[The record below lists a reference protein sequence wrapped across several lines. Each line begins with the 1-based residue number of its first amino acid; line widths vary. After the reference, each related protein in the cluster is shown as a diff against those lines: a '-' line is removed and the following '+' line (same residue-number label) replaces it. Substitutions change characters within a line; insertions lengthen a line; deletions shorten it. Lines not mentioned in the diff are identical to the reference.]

1 MSRLLLT
8 ASLCIIQLLPAWA
21 SAEAPKEK
29 IKGPI
34 TVTSETLT
42 ADNKEHTAL
51 FERNVIAKT
60 MDMTIHADWMLV
72 YYKEQGGDVTKIEAK
87 GNVNVYREAK
97 VITSK
102 EATYFA
108 DEEKVVFTGSPA
120 PLTVKMSSPAPRS
133 LISQKMTGLLS
144 KTARLFSRISRTDN
158 AHT

>member
-8 ASLCIIQLLPAWA
+8 VSLCIIQLLPAWA

-60 MDMTIHADWMLV
+60 TDMTIHADWMLV
-72 YYKEQGGDVTKIEAK
+72 HYKEQGGDVTKIEAK
-87 GNVNVYREAK
+87 GNVRVYRDSR

-108 DEEKVVFTGSPA
+108 DEEKVVFTGSPRA
-120 PLTVKMSSPAPRS
+120 IDGENVVTGSKITYFTKDDRS
-133 LISQKMTGLLS
+133 IVENS
-144 KTARLFSRISRTDN
+144 KVILKNKQDR
-158 AHT
+158 

>member
-1 MSRLLLT
+1 MSKLLLT
-8 ASLCIIQLLPAWA
+8 VSLCIVQLLPVWA

-60 MDMTIHADWMLV
+60 TDMTIHSDWMLV

-87 GNVNVYREAK
+87 GNVKVYRDAK

-108 DEEKVVFTGSPA
+108 DEEKVVFTGSPRA
-120 PLTVKMSSPAPRS
+120 IDGENVVTGSKITYFTKDDRS
-133 LISQKMTGLLS
+133 VVENS
-144 KTARLFSRISRTDN
+144 KVILKNKQD
-158 AHT
+158 

>member
-1 MSRLLLT
+1 MSKLLLT
-8 ASLCIIQLLPAWA
+8 VSLCIMQLLPVWA

-108 DEEKVVFTGSPA
+108 DEEKVVFTGSPRA
-120 PLTVKMSSPAPRS
+120 IDGENVVTGSKITYFTKDDRS
-133 LISQKMTGLLS
+133 IVENS
-144 KTARLFSRISRTDN
+144 KVILKNKQDR
-158 AHT
+158 